1 MKSLEDLDKDMGSL
15 QDKMRQM
22 DEKIEVLYG
31 EHVHIIGGEITP
43 TGEIILEPHA
53 EVVAAEGPHPGQS
66 VSEWINGLFG
76 SPGIVIDEERALS
89 TPCIK
94 IELGEGRRPLVY
106 SHGIMGALDDEQK
119 QVYCASGYTEHEVTP
134 KQRERLATMEVAS
147 KKCSVE
153 AIGPPGREHLQQYF
167 ACLSKE
173 LKSNGQE
180 AW

>member
-1 MKSLEDLDKDMGSL
+1 MKSLEDLDKDVGSL

-31 EHVHIIGGEITP
+31 EHVHLIGGEITS
-43 TGEIILEPHA
+43 TGEIVQEPHA
-53 EVVAAEGPHPGQS
+53 EVVAAEGPPPGQS
-66 VSEWINGLFG
+66 VSDWISGLFG

-106 SHGIMGALDDEQK
+106 SHGVIGGLDDQQK
-119 QVYCASGYTEHEVTP
+119 ELYCRPGYIEREITP
-134 KQRERLATMEVAS
+134 KQRERLATMEFAA
-147 KKCSVE
+147 KKCSSEGV
-153 AIGPPGREHLQQYF
+153 GPPGREHIQQF
-167 ACLSKE
+167 FTCLSKE
-173 LKSNGQE
+173 LKSKGQE

>member
-1 MKSLEDLDKDMGSL
+1 MKSLEDLDKDVGSL

-31 EHVHIIGGEITP
+31 EHVHLIGGEITP
-43 TGEIILEPHA
+43 TGEIVQEPHA
-53 EVVAAEGPHPGQS
+53 DIVAAEGPPPGQS
-66 VSEWINGLFG
+66 VSEWISGLFG
-76 SPGIVIDEERALS
+76 SPGIVIDEGRALS

-119 QVYCASGYTEHEVTP
+119 QVYCVPGYIEHEVTP

-147 KKCSVE
+147 KKCSAETTGE
-153 AIGPPGREHLQQYF
+153 AGREHIQRF
-167 ACLSKE
+167 FTCLSKE